1 MPPTPRPLA
10 LLAELTYRCP
20 LHCPYCSNPLELA
33 RYRNELDTAT
43 WQRVLTEAARL
54 GVVQVHFSG
63 GEPLVRRDLADL
75 VRHARQLDLYPNLST
90 GATLADQTTLERLR
104 EAGLDA
110 LQISILDAR
119 PDGNDWLAG
128 AASFDKKARAV
139 EAARR
144 LGFAVTLNVVLH
156 RHNLDRVEEVIDLA
170 CRWDVDRLELA
181 HVQYTG
187 WAFRNR
193 AALLPTREQVER
205 AAAAVARARERRP
218 GRPAILHVLPDYF
231 QRYPKACLHGWGR
244 AFLTVAPDG
253 AVLPCQ
259 TAREIPGLE
268 FPNVRE
274 AGLEEIW
281 FHAPVFRRFR
291 GTDWMPEPCRS
302 CERREIDFGGC
313 RCQAFLLTGD
323 AATTDPVC
331 HLSPLHPVVER
342 ALREPPG
349 EPTALEFRAFPA
361 RVYWRHGEPRGS
373 GARPVT
379 PPPPPGRSR

>member
-1 MPPTPRPLA
+1 LA

-33 RYRNELDTAT
+33 RYRQELDTLT

-63 GEPLVRRDLADL
+63 GEPLVRRDVAEL
-75 VRHARQLDLYPNLST
+75 VRHARRLDLYTNLST
-90 GATLADQTTLERLR
+90 GATLADQATLERLK

-110 LQISILDAR
+110 LQISLLDAR

-128 AASFDKKARAV
+128 IPSFDKKAKAV

-156 RHNLDRVEEVIDLA
+156 RHNLDGVEEIIDLA
-170 CRWDVDRLELA
+170 GRWDVDRLELA

-187 WAFRNR
+187 WAFHNR
-193 AALLPTREQVER
+193 GALLPTREQVER
-205 AAAAVARARERRP
+205 AAEAVARARGRLP
-218 GRPAILHVLPDYF
+218 GRPALLHVLPDYF

-244 AFLTVAPDG
+244 VFLTVAPDG

-274 AGLEEIW
+274 ASLEDVW
-281 FHAPVFRRFR
+281 FRAPVFQRFR

-313 RCQAFLLTGD
+313 RCQAFLLAGN
-323 AATTDPVC
+323 AAATDPVC
-331 HLSPLHPVVER
+331 HLSPLHLVVR
-342 ALREPPG
+342 QALLDPPG
-349 EPTALEFRAFPA
+349 EATSLEFRAFL
-361 RVYWRHGEPRGS
+361 PR
-373 GARPVT
+373 
-379 PPPPPGRSR
+379 